1 MITIDKAIL
10 DNEYAVEIK
19 QLAYAY
25 NNNSPL
31 FNNINLDVKKG
42 RCVGIIG
49 KSGSGKSTLLK
60 IINGSLRP
68 LKGEIKVLGIDIRT
82 GYINGLRKR
91 VAYIPQNLGLVNNTS
106 VLENVILPCAR
117 DDTIRALLGLWKS
130 KYLTEAINILKSVGL
145 EAKAKS
151 KINRLSGGEMQRV
164 AIARALMQRAEL
176 ILADEPV
183 SNLDDENANAILR
196 IIKGLCKDGRSA
208 IVIIHNKRFAEEY
221 MDETYHL
228 SNGIFERLW

>member
-10 DNEYAVEIK
+10 DNEYAVEVK
-19 QLAYAY
+19 QLSYAY

-31 FNNINLDVKKG
+31 FDNVSLVVKKG
-42 RCVGIIG
+42 KCVGIIG

-60 IINGSLRP
+60 IINGLLKP

-82 GYINGLRKR
+82 GYVNGLRKR

-106 VLENVILPCAR
+106 VLENVILPRAR
-117 DDTIRALLGLWKS
+117 EDTIRALLGLWKS

-145 EAKAKS
+145 DTKAKS
-151 KINRLSGGEMQRV
+151 KINKLSGGEMQRV

-196 IIKGLCKDGRSA
+196 IIKGLCKDGMSA
-208 IVIIHNKRFAEEY
+208 IVIIHNKRLAEEY